1 MTNEIERRY
10 TIGRVELRAGG
21 EKPTIGGYAAKF
33 EKPSQ
38 NLGGFIEVVRSTF
51 FNKSR
56 GDNWPDVQ
64 ARYNHDDM
72 WLLGTTAAGTLR
84 LKLDEVGL
92 DYEVDINPA
101 DPQAMTVHARTARGD
116 VGRSSFAFHAF
127 EDEWGTSDQGFP
139 MRSLISGQLVDVA
152 PVNSPAYLDTSAGL
166 RSLAAKFS
174 ADIAEVR
181 KLAETNELT
190 KFFTVTGQPAKPKK
204 LSAEAALALAKSI
217 TP

>member
-10 TIGRVELRAGG
+10 TIGRVELRASG
-21 EKPTIGGYAAKF
+21 EHPTIGGYAAKHD
-33 EKPSQ
+33 KPSQ

-116 VGRSSFAFHAF
+116 VGKSSFAFHVF

-139 MRSLISGQLVDVA
+139 MRSRISGQLVDVA
-152 PVNSPAYLDTSAGL
+152 PVNSPAYVDTSVGL
-166 RSLAAKFS
+166 RSLAEKFS

-181 KLAETNELT
+181 KLAASNELT
-190 KFFTVTGQPAKPKK
+190 KFFTVTGAPAKPKK